1 MTDAVRVETEGA
13 LLHVVLARPRARNA
27 LDHEMQL
34 QLVAAF
40 ERAAVSDPVRAVLLR
55 AEGEHFCAGADLAVA
70 GGERPRRPGHLQRT
84 MPQRSQRA
92 ILAIWHAQVPV
103 VAAVRGHAAGMGCS
117 LALACDFVVASET
130 ATFSLPFVRLGVA
143 ADTGSPFL
151 LPRLVGL
158 ARAKEM
164 LLLGRPVSGELAA
177 AWGLVSAAVPDADVE
192 RAAHALAVELATGA
206 TVAIGLTKALLH
218 GGLDQDLA
226 RAMAD
231 EGLAQE
237 LAVRTKD
244 FREGVE
250 SRTGKRPPQFLGE

>member
-1 MTDAVRVETEGA
+1 MTDAVRVESEGA
-13 LLHVVLARPRARNA
+13 LMHVVLGRPRARNA
-27 LDHEMQL
+27 LDHEMQTRL
-34 QLVAAF
+34 AAAF
-40 ERAAVSDPVRAVLLR
+40 ENAAASESVRAVLLR
-55 AEGEHFCAGADLAVA
+55 ADGDDFCAGADLAVA
-70 GGERPRRPGHLQRT
+70 SRDRPRRPGHLQRT

-92 ILAIWHAQVPV
+92 ILAVWHAQVPV

-117 LALACDFVVASET
+117 LALACDFVIASET

-177 AWGLVSAAVPDADVE
+177 AWGLVSAAVADSDVE
-192 RAAHALAVELATGA
+192 DAALALARELAEGA

-218 GGLDQDLA
+218 RGLDRDLA
-226 RAMAD
+226 GEMAD

-244 FREGVE
+244 FREAVE
-250 SRTGKRPPQFLGE
+250 SRTAKRPPQFLGE